1 MNNESLNASKRD
13 TLSGPIAW
21 FMQNPVAANLLMVSI
36 LVIGFFSL
44 QGLKI
49 QGFPSVEANTIM
61 IDVSYNS
68 GSAQQSEEGI
78 AIKIEQALQG
88 ISGIKEIRSTST
100 LQGANIV
107 VEKQDDYDLSQLN
120 KEIKNKVDGIYG
132 LPITA
137 EKPII
142 TQQKMEEHALWINLY
157 GGDNQ
162 HELQKVA
169 RQFEEGLLRLPAIS
183 KVEKT
188 GWKTP
193 EISIEVNELQLQA
206 LDLTI
211 ADIVNAVAAES
222 LSENGGQLR
231 SRDGVILLKA
241 DKQGYIERDF
251 ANITVKTLTNGSHI
265 KLADITTI
273 KDVFEEYPKVLSR
286 FDGQPAINFKVI
298 VNQGA
303 DILAIAKDAK
313 GLAQQWNTGGKLPQ
327 NMHISTMWDRSSFM
341 QDRLWLLAK
350 NGMVG
355 IGLVMLVLAIFLNLK
370 VAFWV
375 GMGLPVCFA
384 GAFILMG
391 DGILALTLNEL
402 TTFGFII
409 VLGII
414 VDDAVVVGESIYSHR
429 QRYGNNLHA
438 SARGVKSI
446 AAPTMFGLLTTVAAF
461 YPMSFIEG
469 MLGKVFSMFALV
481 AVACLIFSLIES
493 KLILPA
499 HLAHV
504 DTTPSRRPNWLLR
517 GIGWIQRGA
526 DHMITLFNVRWYQ
539 PTIKVIL
546 AYRYVAISGFITIFI
561 LIVGM
566 IPSGKVGFVFF
577 PNIAREV
584 VEVRY
589 STEMGVGYHVSHAM
603 AKRVENTVNHV
614 NQQWI
619 DEGISETPVIDNVL
633 TQVLNETDGYLA
645 LELNGDKSRT
655 VTAEQ
660 VGIKLRE
667 LLPKPEGIRHLKII
681 SAEENIDGFNL
692 KILADTREE
701 ITVLSDSVIEFMSN
715 VGGVSDIQSDLL
727 KGQPQ
732 LEFELTLVGRS
743 LGLTTASLAQQ
754 VRQAFFGAE
763 VQRVQ
768 RGKDQVKVFVR
779 YDASVRQDTTDLE
792 SARIRTPSGAIVPLS
807 LVATQKRVYTIKDI
821 KHVNTRQAVTITANL
836 DKTVITPDRLLSA
849 VNEQL
854 LDGLLD
860 KYPNAQVLVAGE
872 SAEQEKSI
880 NSMLKI
886 FALSLFLIYALVAI
900 PLKSYMQPLIIM
912 SAIPFGILGAILG
925 HWIIDLPISILS
937 ILGILALSGVVV
949 NNSLLLVDRFNKLI
963 NEGQALITAIIG
975 ACSDRLRAILLTSL
989 TTYAGLAS
997 LLQETSEQAAYL
1009 IPAAASLAY
1018 GILFSTIITLILV
1031 PVLLVIFDDVKQ
1043 LKHRLFNADADKH
1056 LNDVQEIS

>member
-1 MNNESLNASKRD
+1 MNKLLPNEANSSLLK
-13 TLSGPIAW
+13 GPIAW

-36 LVIGFFSL
+36 LIIGLFSL
-44 QGLKI
+44 QGLRI
-49 QGFPSVEANTIM
+49 QGFPGIEASTIV
-61 IDVSYNS
+61 IDVSYES
-68 GSAQQSEEGI
+68 GSAKQSEEGI

-88 ISGIKEIRSTST
+88 VNGIKEIRSTST
-100 LQGANIV
+100 LQGVNIV
-107 VEKQDDYDLSQLN
+107 VEKQDNYDLALLN
-120 KEIKNKVDGIYG
+120 KSVKNKVDGIYG
-132 LPITA
+132 LPDTA

-142 TQQKMEEHALWINLY
+142 TQQKMEEYALWINLY

-169 RQFEEGLLRLPAIS
+169 RQFEDALLRLPTIS
-183 KVEKT
+183 HIEKT
-188 GWKTP
+188 GWQIP

-206 LDLTI
+206 LNLTI
-211 ADIVNAVAAES
+211 DDIVRAVSAES

-231 SRDGVILLKA
+231 SADGIILLKA
-241 DKQGYIERDF
+241 DKQGYVKRDF
-251 ANITVKTLTNGSHI
+251 SNISVKTLANGSHI
-265 KLADITTI
+265 KLGDITTI
-273 KDVFEEYPKVLSR
+273 KDVFSEYPNVLSR
-286 FDGQPAINFKVI
+286 FQGESAINFKV
-298 VNQGA
+298 VVSEGA
-303 DILAIAKDAK
+303 DILAIANDAK
-313 GLAQQWNTGGKLPQ
+313 LLSQQWQHNGNLPHH
-327 NMHISTMWDRSSFM
+327 MHIATMWDRSRFM

-355 IGLVMLVLAIFLNLK
+355 IGLVMLVLAIFLNLR

-391 DGILALTLNEL
+391 NNFFALTLNEL

-409 VLGII
+409 VLGIL

-429 QRYGNNLHA
+429 QRYGNNLGA
-438 SARGVKSI
+438 SVRGVKSI

-469 MLGKVFSMFALV
+469 MLGKIFSMFALV

-504 DTTPSRRPNWLLR
+504 NTVSKKRTNFVMAGIVWL
-517 GIGWIQRGA
+517 QNSA
-526 DHMITLFNVRWYQ
+526 NKMIISFNDKCYQ
-539 PTIKVIL
+539 PAIKATL
-546 AYRYVAISGFITIFI
+546 SFRYVALSGFIALFI
-561 LIVGM
+561 LVVGM

-589 STEMGVGYHVSHAM
+589 STEMGVGYQVSHQM
-603 AKRVENTVNHV
+603 ANRIEKAVNTLNR
-614 NQQWI
+614 QWL
-619 DEGISETPVIDNVL
+619 DDGKSELPVIENML

-645 LELNGDKSRT
+645 LELNSNPQRT
-655 VTAEQ
+655 MTAEV
-660 VGIKLRE
+660 VGNELRK

-681 SAEENIDGFNL
+681 SSEENVDGFNL
-692 KILADTREE
+692 KVLADTREE
-701 ITVLSDSVIEFMSN
+701 ITVLNDSITEFMSHI
-715 VGGVSDIQSDLL
+715 GGVSDIQSDLL

-732 LEFELTLVGRS
+732 LEFELTAAGRS
-743 LGLTTASLAQQ
+743 LGLTTANLAQQ

-779 YDASVRQDTTDLE
+779 YDAAQRQDITDLE

-836 DKTVITPDRLLSA
+836 DKTVITPDRLLAA

-854 LDGLLD
+854 LNELLEN
-860 KYPNAQVLVAGE
+860 YPNAEVLIAGE

-880 NSMLKI
+880 TSMIII
-886 FALSLFLIYALVAI
+886 FALSLFLIYTLVAI
-900 PLKSYMQPLIIM
+900 PLKSYTQPLIIM
-912 SAIPFGILGAILG
+912 SAIPFGILGAIIG
-925 HWIIDLPISILS
+925 HWIIGLPISILS

-949 NNSLLLVDRFNKLI
+949 NNSLLLVDRFNKLRL
-963 NEGQALITAIIG
+963 EGEALMIAITQ
-975 ACSDRLRAILLTSL
+975 ACSDRLRAIILTSL

-997 LLQETSEQAAYL
+997 LLQETSEQALYL

-1018 GILFSTIITLILV
+1018 GILFSTVITLVLV
-1031 PVLLVIFDDVKQ
+1031 PVLLVIFNDIKQVKCSVFRSAG
-1043 LKHRLFNADADKH
+1043 KMEN
-1056 LNDVQEIS
+1056 VS

>member
-1 MNNESLNASKRD
+1 MNNQHPSLEKES
-13 TLSGPIAW
+13 TLSGPIVW
-21 FMQNPVAANLLMVSI
+21 FMQNPVAANLLMISI

-44 QGLKI
+44 QGLRI
-49 QGFPSVEANTIM
+49 QGFPSIDANTIM

-78 AIKIEQALQG
+78 AIKVEQALQG
-88 ISGIKEIRSTST
+88 INGIKEIRSTST

-107 VEKQDDYDLSQLN
+107 VEKQDDYDLSRLN

-132 LPITA
+132 LPATA
-137 EKPII
+137 ETPII

-169 RQFEEGLLRLPAIS
+169 RQFEDALLRSPAINN
-183 KVEKT
+183 VEKT

-206 LDLTI
+206 LNLTI
-211 ADIVNAVAAES
+211 DDIVRSIAAES

-231 SRDGVILLKA
+231 SRDGIILLKA

-251 ANITVKTLTNGSHI
+251 ANIRVKTLANGSQI

-273 KDVFEEYPKVLSR
+273 KDGFEEYPTVLSR
-286 FDGQPAINFKVI
+286 FQGQPAVNFKVI
-298 VNQGA
+298 VNEGA
-303 DILAIAKDAK
+303 DILAIANEAK
-313 GLAQQWNTGGKLPQ
+313 ILTQQWKNSGQLPQ
-327 NMHISTMWDRSSFM
+327 NMTLATMWDRSDFM
-341 QDRLWLLAK
+341 QDRLLLLAK
-350 NGMVG
+350 NGAVG
-355 IGLVMLVLAIFLNLK
+355 IGLVMLVLAIFLNLT

-391 DGILALTLNEL
+391 DGLLALTLNEL

-409 VLGII
+409 VLGIL

-429 QRYGNNLHA
+429 QRYGNNLAA
-438 SARGVKSI
+438 SIRGVKSI

-469 MLGKVFSMFALV
+469 MLGKVFSLFALV

-504 DTTPSRRPNWLLR
+504 NTAPSQRSNIFMR
-517 GIGWIQRGA
+517 GIDWIQQGA
-526 DHMITLFNVRWYQ
+526 NKLINALNERWYQ
-539 PTIKVIL
+539 PAIKAVL
-546 AYRYVAISGFITIFI
+546 SYRYLAFSGFIAIFI
-561 LIVGM
+561 LVVGM

-589 STEMGVGYHVSHAM
+589 STEMGVGYQVSHRM
-603 AKRVENTVNHV
+603 AKSVEDTVNTI
-614 NQQWI
+614 NQEWI
-619 DEGISETPVIDNVL
+619 DDGSSAIPVIESVL

-645 LELNGDKSRT
+645 LELNSDKTRT

-660 VGIKLRE
+660 VGAQLRT
-667 LLPKPEGIRHLKII
+667 LLSKPEGIRHLKII

-692 KILADTREE
+692 KILAETRQE
-701 ITVLSDSVIEFMSN
+701 ITVLSDSVTEFMSN
-715 VGGVSDIQSDLL
+715 IGGVSDIQSDLL

-732 LEFELTLVGRS
+732 LEFELTAAGRS

-779 YDASVRQDTTDLE
+779 YDAAQRQDTTDLE

-807 LVATQKRVYTIKDI
+807 LVAEQKRVYTIKDI

-854 LDGLLD
+854 LDGLLE

-880 NSMLKI
+880 NSMIKI

-900 PLKSYMQPLIIM
+900 PLKSYMQPIIIM

-949 NNSLLLVDRFNKLI
+949 NNSLLLVDRFNKLVLQ
-963 NEGQALITAIIG
+963 GLALQDAIIN
-975 ACSDRLRAILLTSL
+975 ACSHRLRAILLTSL

-1018 GILFSTIITLILV
+1018 GILFSTVITLVLV
-1031 PVLLVIFDDVKQ
+1031 PVLLVIFDDIKQ
-1043 LKHRLFNADADKH
+1043 FKRQLFSSNTSQQLRDT
-1056 LNDVQEIS
+1056 QEIS

>member
-1 MNNESLNASKRD
+1 MNNQTNRHDDKSLF
-13 TLSGPIAW
+13 TGPIAW

-44 QGLKI
+44 QGLRI
-49 QGFPSVEANTIM
+49 QGFPSIDANTVM
-61 IDVSYNS
+61 IDVSFDS
-68 GSAQQSEEGI
+68 GSAKQTEEGI

-88 ISGIKEIRSTST
+88 LNGIKEIRSTSS
-100 LQGANIV
+100 LSGANIV
-107 VEKQDDYDLSQLN
+107 VEKEEDYDLSLLT
-120 KEIKNKVDGIYG
+120 KEVKNKVDGIYG
-132 LPITA
+132 LPDTA

-157 GGDNQ
+157 GGDTQ
-162 HELQKVA
+162 QALQKVA
-169 RQFEEGLLRLPAIS
+169 RQFEDALLRLPAVNSI
-183 KVEKT
+183 ERT

-206 LDLTI
+206 LNLTI
-211 ADIVNAVAAES
+211 SDIAQVIAAES
-222 LSENGGQLR
+222 VSENGGQLR
-231 SRDGVILLKA
+231 SSDGIILLKA
-241 DKQGYIERDF
+241 DKQGYIKRDF
-251 ANITVKTLTNGSHI
+251 ANILVKTLANGSEVR
-265 KLADITTI
+265 LGDITTI
-273 KDVFEEYPKVLSR
+273 KDVYAEYPKVLSR
-286 FDGQPAINFKVI
+286 YQGQRAINFKVM
-298 VNQGA
+298 VNEGA

-313 GLAQQWNTGGKLPQ
+313 RLTQQWQSEGLLPQ
-327 NMHISTMWDRSSFM
+327 NMQLATMWDRSQFM
-341 QDRLWLLAK
+341 QDRLLLLAK
-350 NGMVG
+350 NGLVG
-355 IGLVMLVLAIFLNLK
+355 VFLVMLVLGIFLNLK

-375 GMGLPVCFA
+375 GMGIPVCFA
-384 GAFILMG
+384 GAFILLG
-391 DGILALTLNEL
+391 DNFLNMTLNEL

-409 VLGII
+409 VLGIL

-429 QRYGNNLHA
+429 QRDGNNLAA
-438 SARGVKSI
+438 SIRGVKSI
-446 AAPTMFGLLTTVAAF
+446 AAPTLFGLLTTVAAF

-504 DTTPSRRPNWLLR
+504 NTIQPAKPNWFMAA
-517 GIGWIQRGA
+517 ISWIQQLANRL
-526 DHMITLFNVRWYQ
+526 ISTFNSRYYQ
-539 PTIKVIL
+539 PAIRTAL
-546 AYRYVAISGFITIFI
+546 HFRYLTLSGFIAIFI
-561 LIVGM
+561 VVVGM
-566 IPSGKVGFVFF
+566 IPAGKVGFVFF
-577 PNIAREV
+577 PNIVREV

-603 AKRVENTVNHV
+603 ARDVETAVTTL

-619 DEGISETPVIDNVL
+619 DSKQSDGPVIASML

-645 LELNGDKSRT
+645 LELNGDPQRT
-655 VTAEQ
+655 VTAEV
-660 VGIKLRE
+660 VGNELRA
-667 LLPKPEGIRHLKII
+667 LLPKPEGIRQLKII
-681 SAEENIDGFNL
+681 SSEENVDGFNL

-701 ITVLSDSVIEFMSN
+701 IGVMNDSVIEFMQN
-715 VGGVSDIQSDLL
+715 IGGVTDIETDLL

-732 LEFELTLVGRS
+732 LEFELTAAGRS
-743 LGLTTASLAQQ
+743 LGLTTASLTQQ
-754 VRQAFFGAE
+754 IRQAFFGAE

-779 YDASVRQDTTDLE
+779 YDAQKRRDTTDLE
-792 SARIRTPSGAIVPLS
+792 SARIRTPSGVIVPLS

-836 DKTVITPDRLLSA
+836 DKAVISADRLMNA
-849 VNEQL
+849 VDEQL
-854 LDGLLD
+854 LQGLLA
-860 KYPNAQVLVAGE
+860 KYPNAEVLIGGE
-872 SAEQEKSI
+872 SAEEEKTV
-880 NSMLKI
+880 NSMIKI

-900 PLKSYMQPLIIM
+900 PLKSYTQPIIIM

-925 HWIIDLPISILS
+925 HWIIGLPISILS

-949 NNSLLLVDRFNKLI
+949 NNSLLLVDRFNKLRLQ
-963 NEGQALITAIIG
+963 EHALMSAITQ
-975 ACSDRLRAILLTSL
+975 ACSDRLRAIILTSL

-997 LLQETSEQAAYL
+997 LLQETSEQAMYL

-1018 GILFSTIITLILV
+1018 GILFSTVITLVLV

-1043 LKHRLFNADADKH
+1043 VKRKLFSVAASNMETAK
-1056 LNDVQEIS
+1056 